1 MSCAVTDPNALP
13 VSPVSNVK
21 TNRVLPMRRAS
32 FLSVVQLACFAFS
45 ALLLKRIKLAQSRR
59 CNFVRHFA
67 RQKIIA
73 RITATH
79 LDHVRLG
86 AEPGNIFGQDEFS
99 QWHIDVW
106 IKVPGPTTIKPPR
119 ALSMHH

>member
-1 MSCAVTDPNALP
+1 MSCAVTDPNACAGL
-13 VSPVSNVK
+13 
-21 TNRVLPMRRAS
+21 AS
-32 FLSVVQLACFAFS
+32 LQCKNKPRLADAAREFLSLVQLACFAFS

-79 LDHVRLG
+79 LDQVRLG

-99 QWHIDVW
+99 
-106 IKVPGPTTIKPPR
+106 
-119 ALSMHH
+119 